1 MKEAA
6 STDKKYSGAKWSVLF
21 FAGIILLWQLL
32 IPMFGVPD
40 YLMPTPWRVVEEFG
54 KRGWVILYHLV
65 PTFEVTILGF
75 LIGAVV
81 GIFSGIG
88 IVYSHFLWLTVYP
101 ALVLVSS
108 VPRIAIAPL
117 ILIWFGIDSLLSK
130 VIISFLVAFFPML
143 INSVVGLSQVS
154 PDMID
159 LGKTMGMSRL
169 DEFKKIRL
177 PNSVPFLFAGFK
189 ASIALA
195 VIGAPDDDLLSAVL
209 LKQMADRQ
217 IMPSPETVAYLTA
230 RMERSF
236 AAVQAIAEA
245 LDRASLAQKRA
256 VTLALARQ
264 VLDGMNAPRNV

>member
-21 FAGIILLWQLL
+21 FAGIIILWQLL

-54 KRGWVILYHLV
+54 KRGSVILANLV

-81 GIFSGIG
+81 GISSGIG
-88 IVYSHFLWLTVYP
+88 IVYSRFLWLTVYP

-159 LGKTMGMSRL
+159 LGKTMGMSRI

-195 VIGAPDDDLLSAVL
+195 VIGAVVAEFVAGERGLGFLIIVGFDEMNSSIVFASIIVL
-209 LKQMADRQ
+209 AAMSLGMFGILVWLEKVLMPWRQ
-217 IMPSPETVAYLTA
+217 GIQITEM
-230 RMERSF
+230 
-236 AAVQAIAEA
+236 
-245 LDRASLAQKRA
+245 
-256 VTLALARQ
+256 
-264 VLDGMNAPRNV
+264 